1 MTYVKDYAIFF
12 DLKNYTSV
20 VDYRKLFQK
29 IHNKFDQYD
38 KGNFITDIPVVY
50 EPTHVP
56 VLNFVTEQPEQVQ
69 KLYDFITTTQGWDTT
84 DLVVIYYTSTTK
96 LTDFF
101 KIVLQK
107 FATRYNIEK
116 IVLVDEEQLETR
128 LKDIFSNNPNTA
140 LSLNELNAQELL
152 EDARIEEIEAQ
163 NTITLEDLE
172 QEGKVKYIDDKDK
185 DKDIDK
191 KERLLILLEYL
202 QDQIDSLR
210 NEINEL
216 K

>member
-84 DLVVIYYTSTTK
+84 DLVVIYYTSTKK
-96 LTDFF
+96 LTNFF
-101 KIVLQK
+101 ESVLQK

-152 EDARIEEIEAQ
+152 EDARIEEIEAEKVL
-163 NTITLEDLE
+163 TLEELE
-172 QEGKVKYIDDKDK
+172 HQGKVVFTEDLPKN
-185 DKDIDK
+185 
-191 KERLLILLEYL
+191 EQLLKLIEQL
-202 QDQIDSLR
+202 QTQIDLLR
-210 NEINEL
+210 EEIKEIKEL